1 MKNIMILKVL
11 TVAIMFSASARQ
23 MDFRVSEGIA
33 ESQRLIEVAY
43 KAGGREKSPY
53 HFEKARAYRDISVL
67 FASEMEE
74 ISSKIFAIKSMN
86 SASKSIE
93 GSAELDKLSEPELPP
108 NRGKPT
114 VDLECSAELD
124 NISEPRLSPNRV
136 KPTMDLKAL
145 YANLQKIR
153 EEKAFSCAP
162 KELANA
168 EAYYEGLIHEL
179 SKKRPKA
186 SLVQSLYDRFLSN
199 YLLAKEKVEVAK
211 RESLVCYTG
220 KVELPVVQ
228 VEPQEPIVQTP
239 VEPKKEKPAKVE
251 EPLMVRARIH
261 FDFDKA
267 NIKKEYIPLLK
278 EVAKILKENP
288 NINLRIEGYTDDI
301 GPKAYNQRL
310 ALRRAMAVK
319 NFLVKEGINPERI
332 QVVGFGKE
340 RYIAE
345 NTTPIGRLTNRRAE
359 FIVIQVPTQ

>member
-1 MKNIMILKVL
+1 MKNITILKVL
-11 TVAIMFSASARQ
+11 TVAIMFSASAQQ

-53 HFEKARAYRDISVL
+53 HFEKARAYRDLSVL

-93 GSAELDKLSEPELPP
+93 GSVELDKLSEPELPS
-108 NRGKPT
+108 K
-114 VDLECSAELD
+114 E
-124 NISEPRLSPNRV
+124 V
-136 KPTMDLKAL
+136 KPSIDLKAI
-145 YANLQKIR
+145 YADLQKIR

-179 SKKRPKA
+179 SKERPKA
-186 SLVQSLYDRFLSN
+186 SLVQSLYDSFLSN

-211 RESLVCYTG
+211 KQSLVCYTG
-220 KVELPVVQ
+220 KVELPVAQAEPKEPVVQ
-228 VEPQEPIVQTP
+228 KPVEPQE
-239 VEPKKEKPAKVE
+239 PAKVE

-261 FDFDKA
+261 FDFNKA
-267 NIKKEYIPLLK
+267 SIKKEYIPLLK
-278 EVAKILKENP
+278 EVAKVLKENP

-301 GPKAYNQRL
+301 GTKAYNQKL
-310 ALRRAMAVK
+310 ALKRAMAVK

>member
-1 MKNIMILKVL
+1 MKNITILKVL
-11 TVAIMFSASARQ
+11 TVAIMFSASAKQ

-53 HFEKARAYRDISVL
+53 HFEKARAYRDLSVL

-74 ISSKIFAIKSMN
+74 VSSKIFAIKSMN

-114 VDLECSAELD
+114 ID
-124 NISEPRLSPNRV
+124 P
-136 KPTMDLKAL
+136 KAM
-145 YANLQKIR
+145 YADLQKIR
-153 EEKAFSCAP
+153 EERAFSCAP

-179 SKKRPKA
+179 SKERPKA
-186 SLVQSLYDRFLSN
+186 SLVRSLYDSFLSS

-220 KVELPVVQ
+220 KVELPVA
-228 VEPQEPIVQTP
+228 QE
-239 VEPKKEKPAKVE
+239 EPKVKLPIAQAEPGEPVFRKPGELQEPAKVE

-261 FDFDKA
+261 FDFNKA
-267 NIKKEYIPLLK
+267 NIKKEYISLLK
-278 EVAKILKENP
+278 EVARVLKENP
-288 NINLRIEGYTDDI
+288 NINLRIEGYTDNI
-301 GPKAYNQRL
+301 GTKAYNQKL
-310 ALRRAMAVK
+310 ASRRAMAVK
-319 NFLVKEGINPERI
+319 NFLVKEGIKPERI
-332 QVVGFGKE
+332 QIVGFGKE

>member
-1 MKNIMILKVL
+1 MKNITILKVL
-11 TVAIMFSASARQ
+11 TVAIMFSASAQQ

-53 HFEKARAYRDISVL
+53 HFEKAKAYRDLSVL

-74 ISSKIFAIKSMN
+74 ISSKIFAMKSMN

-93 GSAELDKLSEPELPP
+93 GSVELDKLSEPELPS
-108 NRGKPT
+108 K
-114 VDLECSAELD
+114 E
-124 NISEPRLSPNRV
+124 V
-136 KPTMDLKAL
+136 KPSIDLKAI

-153 EEKAFSCAP
+153 EEKALSCAP

-179 SKKRPKA
+179 SKERPKA
-186 SLVQSLYDRFLSN
+186 SLVQSLYDSFLSN

-211 RESLVCYTG
+211 KQSLVCYTG
-220 KVELPVVQ
+220 KVELPVAQAEPKEPVVQ
-228 VEPQEPIVQTP
+228 RPVEPQEP
-239 VEPKKEKPAKVE
+239 AKAE

-261 FDFDKA
+261 FDFNKA
-267 NIKKEYIPLLK
+267 SIKKEYIPLLK
-278 EVAKILKENP
+278 EVAKVLKENP

-301 GPKAYNQRL
+301 GTKVYNQKL
-310 ALRRAMAVK
+310 ALKRAMAVK
-319 NFLVKEGINPERI
+319 NFLVKEGIKPERI

>member
-1 MKNIMILKVL
+1 MKNITILKVL
-11 TVAIMFSASARQ
+11 TVATMFSASAQ
-23 MDFRVSEGIA
+23 QIDFRVSEGIA

-53 HFEKARAYRDISVL
+53 HFEKARAYRDLSVL

-74 ISSKIFAIKSMN
+74 VSSKIFAIKSMN

-108 NRGKPT
+108 NRGRAT
-114 VDLECSAELD
+114 
-124 NISEPRLSPNRV
+124 I
-136 KPTMDLKAL
+136 DLKAI

-186 SLVQSLYDRFLSN
+186 SLVQSLYDSFLSN

-211 RESLVCYTG
+211 RQSLVCYTG
-220 KVELPVVQ
+220 KVELPVAQEEPKEPVAQ
-228 VEPQEPIVQTP
+228 KPVEPQE
-239 VEPKKEKPAKVE
+239 PAKVE

-261 FDFDKA
+261 FDFNRAD
-267 NIKKEYIPLLK
+267 IKKEYIPLLK

-301 GPKAYNQRL
+301 GPKAYNQKL

-319 NFLVKEGINPERI
+319 NFLVKEGIKPERI

-345 NTTPIGRLTNRRAE
+345 NTTPIGRLTNRRVE

>member
-1 MKNIMILKVL
+1 
-11 TVAIMFSASARQ
+11 
-23 MDFRVSEGIA
+23 
-33 ESQRLIEVAY
+33 LIEVAY

-53 HFEKARAYRDISVL
+53 HFEKARAYRDLSVL

-74 ISSKIFAIKSMN
+74 ISSKIFTIKSMN

-93 GSAELDKLSEPELPP
+93 GSAELDKLSEPELPS
-108 NRGKPT
+108 K
-114 VDLECSAELD
+114 E
-124 NISEPRLSPNRV
+124 V

-145 YANLQKIR
+145 YADLQKIR
-153 EEKAFSCAP
+153 EEKAFNCAP

-168 EAYYEGLIHEL
+168 EAYYEGLAHEL
-179 SKKRPKA
+179 SKERAKA
-186 SLVQSLYDRFLSN
+186 SLVQSLYNGFLSN

-220 KVELPVVQ
+220 KVELPIAQ
-228 VEPQEPIVQTP
+228 AEPQEPVVQKP
-239 VEPKKEKPAKVE
+239 VEPKEEPAKVE
-251 EPLMVRARIH
+251 EPLMVRARMH
-261 FDFDKA
+261 FDFNKA

-278 EVAKILKENP
+278 EVAKVLKENP

-301 GPKAYNQRL
+301 GTKAYNQKL
-310 ALRRAMAVK
+310 ALKRAMAVK
-319 NFLVKEGINPERI
+319 DFLVKEGIKPERI

-340 RYIAE
+340 KYIAE

>member
-1 MKNIMILKVL
+1 MRNITILKVL
-11 TVAIMFSASARQ
+11 TVAIMFDASAQQ

-43 KAGGREKSPY
+43 KAGGREKSTY
-53 HFEKARAYRDISVL
+53 HFEKARAYRDLSVL

-93 GSAELDKLSEPELPP
+93 GSAELDKLSEPELPS
-108 NRGKPT
+108 K
-114 VDLECSAELD
+114 E
-124 NISEPRLSPNRV
+124 V
-136 KPTMDLKAL
+136 KPTIDLKAL

-179 SKKRPKA
+179 SKERPKA
-186 SLVQSLYDRFLSN
+186 FLVQSLYDSFLSN

-211 RESLVCYTG
+211 KQSLVCYTG
-220 KVELPVVQ
+220 KVELPVAQAEPKEPVVQ
-228 VEPQEPIVQTP
+228 KPVEPQE
-239 VEPKKEKPAKVE
+239 PAKVE

-261 FDFDKA
+261 FDFNKA

-278 EVAKILKENP
+278 EVAKVLKENP

-301 GPKAYNQRL
+301 GTKAYNQKL
-310 ALRRAMAVK
+310 ALKRAMAVK
-319 NFLVKEGINPERI
+319 DFLVKEGIKPERI
-332 QVVGFGKE
+332 QIVGFGKE

>member
-1 MKNIMILKVL
+1 MRNITILKVL
-11 TVAIMFSASARQ
+11 TVAIIFSASAQ
-23 MDFRVSEGIA
+23 QYDFKVSEGIA

-53 HFEKARAYRDISVL
+53 HFEKARAYRDLSVL

-74 ISSKIFAIKSMN
+74 ISSKIFTIKSMN

-93 GSAELDKLSEPELPP
+93 GSAELDKLSEPELP
-108 NRGKPT
+108 
-114 VDLECSAELD
+114 
-124 NISEPRLSPNRV
+124 SEEV
-136 KPTMDLKAL
+136 KPTIDLKIL
-145 YANLQKIR
+145 YADLQKIR
-153 EEKAFSCAP
+153 EEKAFNCAP

-168 EAYYEGLIHEL
+168 EAYYEGLTHEL
-179 SKKRPKA
+179 SKERAKA
-186 SLVQSLYDRFLSN
+186 SLVQSLYNGFLSN

-220 KVELPVVQ
+220 KVELPIAQAEPQEPVVQ
-228 VEPQEPIVQTP
+228 KPVEPQE
-239 VEPKKEKPAKVE
+239 PAKVE
-251 EPLMVRARIH
+251 EPLMVRARMH
-261 FDFDKA
+261 FDFNKA

-278 EVAKILKENP
+278 EVAKVLKENP

-301 GPKAYNQRL
+301 GTKAYNQKL
-310 ALRRAMAVK
+310 ALKRAMAVK
-319 NFLVKEGINPERI
+319 DFLVKEGIKPERI

>member
-1 MKNIMILKVL
+1 MKNITILKVL
-11 TVAIMFSASARQ
+11 TVAIMFSASAQ
-23 MDFRVSEGIA
+23 QNDFKVSEGIA

-53 HFEKARAYRDISVL
+53 HFEKARAYRDLSVL

-93 GSAELDKLSEPELPP
+93 GSAELDKLSEPGLPS
-108 NRGKPT
+108 K
-114 VDLECSAELD
+114 E
-124 NISEPRLSPNRV
+124 V

-145 YANLQKIR
+145 YADLQKIR
-153 EEKAFSCAP
+153 EEKAFNCAP
-162 KELANA
+162 KELASA
-168 EAYYEGLIHEL
+168 EAYYEGLAHEL
-179 SKKRPKA
+179 SKERAKA
-186 SLVQSLYDRFLSN
+186 SLVQSLYDGFLSN

-220 KVELPVVQ
+220 KVELPIAQ
-228 VEPQEPIVQTP
+228 AEPQEPIVQKP
-239 VEPKKEKPAKVE
+239 VEPKEEPAKVE
-251 EPLMVRARIH
+251 EPLMVRARMH
-261 FDFDKA
+261 FDFNKA

-278 EVAKILKENP
+278 EVAKVLKENP

-301 GPKAYNQRL
+301 GTKAYNQKL
-310 ALRRAMAVK
+310 ALKRAMAVK
-319 NFLVKEGINPERI
+319 DFLVKEGINPERI

>member
-1 MKNIMILKVL
+1 MKNVTILKVL
-11 TVAIMFSASARQ
+11 TVAIIFSASAQQ

-53 HFEKARAYRDISVL
+53 HFEKARAYRDLSVL

-114 VDLECSAELD
+114 
-124 NISEPRLSPNRV
+124 I
-136 KPTMDLKAL
+136 DLKAI

-153 EEKAFSCAP
+153 EEKASSCAP

-179 SKKRPKA
+179 SKERPKA
-186 SLVQSLYDRFLSN
+186 SLVQSLYDSFLSN

-211 RESLVCYTG
+211 KQSLVCYTG
-220 KVELPVVQ
+220 KVELPVAQ
-228 VEPQEPIVQTP
+228 AEPQETVAQKPAEP
-239 VEPKKEKPAKVE
+239 EREENKVEPKKEELAKVE

-261 FDFDKA
+261 FDFNKA
-267 NIKKEYIPLLK
+267 DIKKEYIPLLK
-278 EVAKILKENP
+278 EVARVLKENP

-301 GPKAYNQRL
+301 GTKAYNQKL

-319 NFLVKEGINPERI
+319 DFLVKEGIKPERI

>member
-1 MKNIMILKVL
+1 MKNITILKVL
-11 TVAIMFSASARQ
+11 TVAIMFSASAQQ

-53 HFEKARAYRDISVL
+53 HFEKARAYRDLSVL

-74 ISSKIFAIKSMN
+74 ISSKIFTIKSMN

-93 GSAELDKLSEPELPP
+93 GSAELDKLSEPELPS
-108 NRGKPT
+108 K
-114 VDLECSAELD
+114 E
-124 NISEPRLSPNRV
+124 V
-136 KPTMDLKAL
+136 KPTIDLKAI

-153 EEKAFSCAP
+153 EEKAFNCAP

-168 EAYYEGLIHEL
+168 EAYYEGLAHEL
-179 SKKRPKA
+179 SKERPKA
-186 SLVQSLYDRFLSN
+186 SLVQSLYDSFLSN

-211 RESLVCYTG
+211 KQSLVCYTG
-220 KVELPVVQ
+220 KVELPVAQAEPQEPVVQ
-228 VEPQEPIVQTP
+228 KPVEPQEP
-239 VEPKKEKPAKVE
+239 AKAE

-261 FDFDKA
+261 FDFNKA
-267 NIKKEYIPLLK
+267 DIKREYIPLLK
-278 EVAKILKENP
+278 EVAKVLKENP

-301 GPKAYNQRL
+301 GTKVYNQKL
-310 ALRRAMAVK
+310 ALKRAMAVK
-319 NFLVKEGINPERI
+319 DFLVKEGIKPERI

-340 RYIAE
+340 KYIAE

>member
-1 MKNIMILKVL
+1 MKNITILKLL
-11 TVAIMFSASARQ
+11 TVAIMFGAFAQQ

-53 HFEKARAYRDISVL
+53 HFEKARAYRDLSVL

-74 ISSKIFAIKSMN
+74 ISSKIFTIKSMN

-93 GSAELDKLSEPELPP
+93 GSAELDKLSELELPP
-108 NRGKPT
+108 KG
-114 VDLECSAELD
+114 
-124 NISEPRLSPNRV
+124 V
-136 KPTMDLKAL
+136 KPTMDLNAL
-145 YANLQKIR
+145 YADLQKIR
-153 EEKAFSCAP
+153 EEKAFNCAP

-168 EAYYEGLIHEL
+168 EAYYEGLTHEL
-179 SKKRPKA
+179 SKERAKA
-186 SLVQSLYDRFLSN
+186 SLVQSLYNGFLSN

-220 KVELPVVQ
+220 KVELPIAQ
-228 VEPQEPIVQTP
+228 AEPQEPIVQKP
-239 VEPKKEKPAKVE
+239 VEPQEPAKVE
-251 EPLMVRARIH
+251 EPLMVRARMH
-261 FDFDKA
+261 FDFNKA

-278 EVAKILKENP
+278 EVAKVLKENP

-301 GPKAYNQRL
+301 GTKAYNQKL
-310 ALRRAMAVK
+310 ALKRAMAVK
-319 NFLVKEGINPERI
+319 DFLVKEGIKPERI

-345 NTTPIGRLTNRRAE
+345 NTAPIGRLTNRRAE

>member
-1 MKNIMILKVL
+1 MKNITILKVL
-11 TVAIMFSASARQ
+11 TVAIMFSASAQQ

-53 HFEKARAYRDISVL
+53 HFEKARAYRDLSVL

-74 ISSKIFAIKSMN
+74 ISSKIFAMKSMN

-93 GSAELDKLSEPELPP
+93 GSVELDKLSEPELPS
-108 NRGKPT
+108 K
-114 VDLECSAELD
+114 E
-124 NISEPRLSPNRV
+124 V
-136 KPTMDLKAL
+136 KPSIDLKAI
-145 YANLQKIR
+145 YADLQKIR

-179 SKKRPKA
+179 SKERPKA
-186 SLVQSLYDRFLSN
+186 SLVQSLYDSFLSN

-211 RESLVCYTG
+211 KQSLVCYTG
-220 KVELPVVQ
+220 KVELPVAQAEPKEPVVQ
-228 VEPQEPIVQTP
+228 KPVEPQE
-239 VEPKKEKPAKVE
+239 PAKVE

-261 FDFDKA
+261 FDFNKA
-267 NIKKEYIPLLK
+267 SIKKEYIPLLK
-278 EVAKILKENP
+278 EVAKVLKENP

-301 GPKAYNQRL
+301 GTKAYNQKL
-310 ALRRAMAVK
+310 ALKRAMAVK
-319 NFLVKEGINPERI
+319 NFLVKEGIKPERI

>member
-1 MKNIMILKVL
+1 MKNITILKVL
-11 TVAIMFSASARQ
+11 SVAIMFSASAQQ

-53 HFEKARAYRDISVL
+53 HFEKARAYRDLSVL

-74 ISSKIFAIKSMN
+74 VSSKIFAMKSMN

-93 GSAELDKLSEPELPP
+93 GSVELDKLSEPELPS
-108 NRGKPT
+108 K
-114 VDLECSAELD
+114 E
-124 NISEPRLSPNRV
+124 V
-136 KPTMDLKAL
+136 KPSIDLKAI
-145 YANLQKIR
+145 YADLQKIR

-179 SKKRPKA
+179 SKERPKA
-186 SLVQSLYDRFLSN
+186 SLVQSLYDSFLSN

-211 RESLVCYTG
+211 KQSLVCYTG
-220 KVELPVVQ
+220 KVELPVAQAEPKEPVVQ
-228 VEPQEPIVQTP
+228 KPVEPQE
-239 VEPKKEKPAKVE
+239 PAKVE

-261 FDFDKA
+261 FDFNKA
-267 NIKKEYIPLLK
+267 DIKKEYIPLLK
-278 EVAKILKENP
+278 EVAKVLKENP

-301 GPKAYNQRL
+301 GTKAYNQKL
-310 ALRRAMAVK
+310 ALKRAMAVK

>member
-1 MKNIMILKVL
+1 MKNITILKVL
-11 TVAIMFSASARQ
+11 TVAIMFSASAQQ

-53 HFEKARAYRDISVL
+53 HFEKARAYRDLSVL

-74 ISSKIFAIKSMN
+74 VSSKIFAIKSMN

-108 NRGKPT
+108 K
-114 VDLECSAELD
+114 E
-124 NISEPRLSPNRV
+124 V

-145 YANLQKIR
+145 YADLQKIR
-153 EEKAFSCAP
+153 EEKAFNCAP
-162 KELANA
+162 KEVANA
-168 EAYYEGLIHEL
+168 EAYYEGLAHEL
-179 SKKRPKA
+179 SKERAKA
-186 SLVQSLYDRFLSN
+186 SLVQSLYNGFLSN
-199 YLLAKEKVEVAK
+199 YLLAKEKVDVAK

-220 KVELPVVQ
+220 KVELPIAQ
-228 VEPQEPIVQTP
+228 AEPQEPVVQKP
-239 VEPKKEKPAKVE
+239 VEPEKEESAKVE

-261 FDFDKA
+261 FDFNKA
-267 NIKKEYIPLLK
+267 SIKKEYIPLLK
-278 EVAKILKENP
+278 EVAKVLKENP

-301 GPKAYNQRL
+301 GTKAYNQKL
-310 ALRRAMAVK
+310 ALKRAMAVK
-319 NFLVKEGINPERI
+319 DFLVKEGINPERI

>member
-1 MKNIMILKVL
+1 MKNITILKVL
-11 TVAIMFSASARQ
+11 TVAIMFSASAQQ

-53 HFEKARAYRDISVL
+53 HFEKARAYRDLSVL

-74 ISSKIFAIKSMN
+74 ISSKIFAMKSMN

-93 GSAELDKLSEPELPP
+93 GSVELDKLSEPELPS
-108 NRGKPT
+108 K
-114 VDLECSAELD
+114 E
-124 NISEPRLSPNRV
+124 V
-136 KPTMDLKAL
+136 KPSIDLKAI
-145 YANLQKIR
+145 YADLQKIR

-179 SKKRPKA
+179 SKERPKA
-186 SLVQSLYDRFLSN
+186 SLVQSLYDSFLSN

-211 RESLVCYTG
+211 KQSLVCYTG
-220 KVELPVVQ
+220 KVELPVAQAEPKEPVVQ
-228 VEPQEPIVQTP
+228 KPVEPQE
-239 VEPKKEKPAKVE
+239 PAKVE

-261 FDFDKA
+261 FDFNKA
-267 NIKKEYIPLLK
+267 DIKKEYIPLLK
-278 EVAKILKENP
+278 EVAKVLKENP

-301 GPKAYNQRL
+301 GTKAYNQKL
-310 ALRRAMAVK
+310 ALKRAMAVK

>member
-1 MKNIMILKVL
+1 MKNITILKVL
-11 TVAIMFSASARQ
+11 TAAIIFSASAQQ

-43 KAGGREKSPY
+43 RAGGREKSPY
-53 HFEKARAYRDISVL
+53 HFEKARAYRDLSVL

-74 ISSKIFAIKSMN
+74 VSSKIFAIKSMN

-93 GSAELDKLSEPELPP
+93 GSAELDELSEPVLPP

-114 VDLECSAELD
+114 
-124 NISEPRLSPNRV
+124 I
-136 KPTMDLKAL
+136 DLKAI

-179 SKKRPKA
+179 SKERPKA
-186 SLVQSLYDRFLSN
+186 SLVQALYDSFLSN

-220 KVELPVVQ
+220 KVELPIAQ
-228 VEPQEPIVQTP
+228 AEPQEPVVQ
-239 VEPKKEKPAKVE
+239 KPAELQEPARVE

-261 FDFDKA
+261 FDFNKA

-278 EVAKILKENP
+278 EVAKVLKENP

-301 GPKAYNQRL
+301 GTKAYNQKL
-310 ALRRAMAVK
+310 ALKRAMAVK
-319 NFLVKEGINPERI
+319 NFLVKEGIKPERI
-332 QVVGFGKE
+332 QIVGFGKE

>member
-1 MKNIMILKVL
+1 MKNITILKVL
-11 TVAIMFSASARQ
+11 TVAIMFSASAQQ
-23 MDFRVSEGIA
+23 MDFRVSEGLA

-53 HFEKARAYRDISVL
+53 HFEKARAYRDLSVL

-74 ISSKIFAIKSMN
+74 VSSKIFAIKSMN

-93 GSAELDKLSEPELPP
+93 GSAELDKLSEPKLPP
-108 NRGKPT
+108 NRGKAT
-114 VDLECSAELD
+114 
-124 NISEPRLSPNRV
+124 I
-136 KPTMDLKAL
+136 DLKAI

-153 EEKAFSCAP
+153 EEKALSCAP

-179 SKKRPKA
+179 SKERPKA
-186 SLVQSLYDRFLSN
+186 SLVQSLYDSFLSN

-211 RESLVCYTG
+211 KQSLVCYTG
-220 KVELPVVQ
+220 KAELPIAQAEPKEPVAQ
-228 VEPQEPIVQTP
+228 KPVEPQEP
-239 VEPKKEKPAKVE
+239 AKAE

-261 FDFDKA
+261 FDFNKA
-267 NIKKEYIPLLK
+267 DIKKEYIPLLK
-278 EVAKILKENP
+278 EVAKVLKENP

-301 GPKAYNQRL
+301 GTKAYNQKL
-310 ALRRAMAVK
+310 ALKRAMAVK
-319 NFLVKEGINPERI
+319 DFLVKEGIKPERI
-332 QVVGFGKE
+332 QIAGFGKE

>member
-1 MKNIMILKVL
+1 MKNITILKVL
-11 TVAIMFSASARQ
+11 TVAIMFSASAQQ

-43 KAGGREKSPY
+43 RAGGREKSPY
-53 HFEKARAYRDISVL
+53 HFEKARAYRDLSVL

-74 ISSKIFAIKSMN
+74 VSSKIFAIKSMN

-93 GSAELDKLSEPELPP
+93 GSAELDKLSEPVLPP

-114 VDLECSAELD
+114 
-124 NISEPRLSPNRV
+124 I
-136 KPTMDLKAL
+136 DLKAI

-153 EEKAFSCAP
+153 EEKASSCAP

-179 SKKRPKA
+179 SKERPKA
-186 SLVQSLYDRFLSN
+186 SLVQALYDSYLSN

-228 VEPQEPIVQTP
+228 AEPQEFIVQKPVEPQEL
-239 VEPKKEKPAKVE
+239 AKVE

-261 FDFDKA
+261 FDFNKA
-267 NIKKEYIPLLK
+267 DIKKEYIPLLK
-278 EVAKILKENP
+278 EVAKVLKENP

-301 GPKAYNQRL
+301 GTKAYNQKL
-310 ALRRAMAVK
+310 ALKRAMAVK
-319 NFLVKEGINPERI
+319 DFLVKEGINPERI

-359 FIVIQVPTQ
+359 FIVIQVLTQ

>member
-1 MKNIMILKVL
+1 
-11 TVAIMFSASARQ
+11 
-23 MDFRVSEGIA
+23 
-33 ESQRLIEVAY
+33 
-43 KAGGREKSPY
+43 
-53 HFEKARAYRDISVL
+53 
-67 FASEMEE
+67 
-74 ISSKIFAIKSMN
+74 
-86 SASKSIE
+86 
-93 GSAELDKLSEPELPP
+93 
-108 NRGKPT
+108 
-114 VDLECSAELD
+114 
-124 NISEPRLSPNRV
+124 
-136 KPTMDLKAL
+136 
-145 YANLQKIR
+145 LQKIR

-179 SKKRPKA
+179 SKERPKA
-186 SLVQSLYDRFLSN
+186 SLVQSLYDSFLSN

-211 RESLVCYTG
+211 GQSLVCYTG
-220 KVELPVVQ
+220 KVELPIAQAEPQEPVAQ
-228 VEPQEPIVQTP
+228 KPVEPQE
-239 VEPKKEKPAKVE
+239 PAKVE

-261 FDFDKA
+261 FDFNKA
-267 NIKKEYIPLLK
+267 DIKKEYIPLLK

-301 GPKAYNQRL
+301 GTKAYNQKL

-319 NFLVKEGINPERI
+319 DFLVKEGIKPERI

>member
-1 MKNIMILKVL
+1 
-11 TVAIMFSASARQ
+11 

-53 HFEKARAYRDISVL
+53 HFEKAKAYRDLSVL

-74 ISSKIFAIKSMN
+74 VSSKIFAIKSMN

-93 GSAELDKLSEPELPP
+93 GSVELDKLSEPELPSKEI
-108 NRGKPT
+108 KPT
-114 VDLECSAELD
+114 
-124 NISEPRLSPNRV
+124 I
-136 KPTMDLKAL
+136 DLKAI

-153 EEKAFSCAP
+153 EEKALSCAP

-179 SKKRPKA
+179 SKERPKA
-186 SLVQSLYDRFLSN
+186 SLVQSLYDSFLSN

-211 RESLVCYTG
+211 KQSLVCYTG
-220 KVELPVVQ
+220 KVELPVAQAEPKEPVVQ
-228 VEPQEPIVQTP
+228 KP
-239 VEPKKEKPAKVE
+239 VEPKEEPAKVE

-261 FDFDKA
+261 FDFNKA
-267 NIKKEYIPLLK
+267 DIKKEYIPLLK
-278 EVAKILKENP
+278 EVARVLKENP

-301 GPKAYNQRL
+301 GTKAYNQKL
-310 ALRRAMAVK
+310 ALKRAMAVK
-319 NFLVKEGINPERI
+319 NFLVKEGIKPERI
-332 QVVGFGKE
+332 QIVGFGKE
-340 RYIAE
+340 RYIAK

>member
-1 MKNIMILKVL
+1 MKNITILKVL
-11 TVAIMFSASARQ
+11 TVAIMFSASAQQ

-53 HFEKARAYRDISVL
+53 HFEKAKAYRDLSVL

-74 ISSKIFAIKSMN
+74 ISSKIFAMKSMN

-93 GSAELDKLSEPELPP
+93 GSVELDKLSEPELPP

-114 VDLECSAELD
+114 
-124 NISEPRLSPNRV
+124 I
-136 KPTMDLKAL
+136 DLKAI
-145 YANLQKIR
+145 YADLQKIR

-179 SKKRPKA
+179 SKERPKA
-186 SLVQSLYDRFLSN
+186 SLVQSLYDSFLSN

-211 RESLVCYTG
+211 KQSLVCYTG
-220 KVELPVVQ
+220 KVELPVAQAEPKEPVVQ
-228 VEPQEPIVQTP
+228 RPVEPQEP
-239 VEPKKEKPAKVE
+239 AKAE

-261 FDFDKA
+261 FDFNKA
-267 NIKKEYIPLLK
+267 SIKKEYIPLLK
-278 EVAKILKENP
+278 EVAKVLKENP

-301 GPKAYNQRL
+301 GTKVYNQKL
-310 ALRRAMAVK
+310 ALKRAMAVK
-319 NFLVKEGINPERI
+319 NFLVKEGIKPERI
-332 QVVGFGKE
+332 QIVGFGKE
-340 RYIAE
+340 RYIAK

>member
-1 MKNIMILKVL
+1 MKNITILKVL
-11 TVAIMFSASARQ
+11 TVAIMFSASAQQ

-53 HFEKARAYRDISVL
+53 HFEKARAYRDLSVL

-93 GSAELDKLSEPELPP
+93 GSAELDKLSEPVLPP
-108 NRGKPT
+108 NRGKAT
-114 VDLECSAELD
+114 IDLRA
-124 NISEPRLSPNRV
+124 I
-136 KPTMDLKAL
+136 

-153 EEKAFSCAP
+153 EEKAFNCAP

-168 EAYYEGLIHEL
+168 EAYYEGLAHEL
-179 SKKRPKA
+179 SKERPKA
-186 SLVQSLYDRFLSN
+186 SLVQALYDSFLSN
-199 YLLAKEKVEVAK
+199 YLPAKEKVDVAK

-220 KVELPVVQ
+220 KVELPIVQ
-228 VEPQEPIVQTP
+228 AEPEELIVQKLVELQEP
-239 VEPKKEKPAKVE
+239 ARVE

-261 FDFDKA
+261 FDFNKA

-278 EVAKILKENP
+278 EVAKVLKENP

-301 GPKAYNQRL
+301 GTKAYNQKL
-310 ALRRAMAVK
+310 ALKRAMAVK
-319 NFLVKEGINPERI
+319 DFLVKEGINPERI

-340 RYIAE
+340 KYIAE
-345 NTTPIGRLTNRRAE
+345 NATPIGRLTNRRAE

>member
-1 MKNIMILKVL
+1 MKNITILKVL
-11 TVAIMFSASARQ
+11 TVAIMFSASAQQ

-53 HFEKARAYRDISVL
+53 HFEKARAYRDLSVL

-93 GSAELDKLSEPELPP
+93 GSVELDKLSEPELPS
-108 NRGKPT
+108 K
-114 VDLECSAELD
+114 E
-124 NISEPRLSPNRV
+124 V
-136 KPTMDLKAL
+136 KPSIDLKAI
-145 YANLQKIR
+145 YADLQKIR

-179 SKKRPKA
+179 SKERPKA
-186 SLVQSLYDRFLSN
+186 SLVQSLYDSFLSN

-211 RESLVCYTG
+211 KQSLVCYTG
-220 KVELPVVQ
+220 KVELPVAQAEPKEPVVQ
-228 VEPQEPIVQTP
+228 KPVEPQE
-239 VEPKKEKPAKVE
+239 PAKVE

-261 FDFDKA
+261 FDFNKA
-267 NIKKEYIPLLK
+267 SIKKEYIPLLK
-278 EVAKILKENP
+278 EVAKVLKENP

-301 GPKAYNQRL
+301 GTKAYNQKL
-310 ALRRAMAVK
+310 ALKRAMAVK
-319 NFLVKEGINPERI
+319 NFLVKEGIKPERI